1 MPKYTYVQMEA
12 IRAELWYHPS
22 RKALLLEALMDAGE
36 PGETLSWE
44 RFKPLMAACIHGM
57 YGSNKVS
64 NPNLYTVAVLEENKS
79 FWDALHN
86 ALHGEAARK
95 ADLDA
100 DEKKKAEMIKQE
112 PAGGILADGS
122 PASAQLARELL
133 GLGPNNA
140 KQAVQLPSVSGDV
153 RPTFLLGRRTRH
165 ATYDDYDGQG
175 KKDDK
180 HSGKSKITF
189 FYDLCP
195 DGVRS
200 VYYLVGWGVHT
211 GMVTYQLVAMVPPTG
226 GPLDKN
232 RQWGHKQRLDCGT
245 ETVPKKK

>member
-1 MPKYTYVQMEA
+1 MPSYSSGQMEA
-12 IRAELWYHPS
+12 IKAELWFNQP
-22 RKALLLEALMDAGE
+22 RRALLLKALMDAGE

-44 RFKPLMAACIHGM
+44 RFKPLMAACIHSM

-64 NPNLYTVAVLEENKS
+64 NPNLYTVEVLEENRT

-86 ALHGEAARK
+86 ALHREAVRK
-95 ADLDA
+95 ADSDA
-100 DEKKKAEMIKQE
+100 DEKRKAETMKQE

-122 PASAQLARELL
+122 PASEQLAQELL

-140 KQAVQLPSVSGDV
+140 KQAVRFPSVSGDV

-165 ATYDDYDGQG
+165 ATCDDYDGQG
-175 KKDDK
+175 EKDDK

-211 GMVTYQLVAMVPPTG
+211 SMVTYQLVAMVPPTG

-245 ETVPKKK
+245 DPNAT